1 MTFSAQVNGVIVR
14 TMDVTVPSAGAW
26 SARVALSSITLL
38 PTSTFATVIEFDG
51 VRAVGTVT
59 RQGVYGPEVRAL
71 ITGGAGQWGAVARPR
86 AYRVG
91 SGVPCGPVIR
101 DLATELGERIGIL
114 ADARYTGDA
123 YVRPAVTGAEILRML
138 PGDLRWW
145 VDLDGRTSTGVERT
159 RRKVTGQFQI
169 TGRDADD
176 TLFTVV
182 PTELAEWIPG
192 ASFTFEARDY
202 VVSASRFRF
211 DSDGSSTVDIM
222 CFGA

>member
-1 MTFSAQVNGVIVR
+1 
-14 TMDVTVPSAGAW
+14 
-26 SARVALSSITLL
+26 
-38 PTSTFATVIEFDG
+38 
-51 VRAVGTVT
+51 
-59 RQGVYGPEVRAL
+59 
-71 ITGGAGQWGAVARPR
+71 
-86 AYRVG
+86 
-91 SGVPCGPVIR
+91 VIR